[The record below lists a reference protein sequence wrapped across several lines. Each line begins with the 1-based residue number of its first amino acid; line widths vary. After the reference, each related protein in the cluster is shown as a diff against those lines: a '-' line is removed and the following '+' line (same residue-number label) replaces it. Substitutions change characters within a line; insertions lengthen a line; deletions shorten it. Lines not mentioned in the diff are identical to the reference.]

1 MEVLVVND
9 IQFLLVWVLSFSLYL
24 IIYTYWIPLKT
35 QKKIETWLLSSE
47 SDAALNEGLD
57 VIVKSIR
64 EQTLHDFEEFMMPQA
79 RESLKKFWAGAMG
92 AAAKELQGSEEGSQ
106 LSLMHSMAEEL
117 KDQPWYIQAAASKLI
132 PIINKAAESSDKVKT
147 VTKTANSFGFK

>member
-1 MEVLVVND
+1 MND
-9 IQFLLVWVLSFSLYL
+9 VQFLLVWIMSFSLYL
-24 IIYTYWIPLKT
+24 LIYTYWIPLKT

-64 EQTLHDFEEFMMPQA
+64 EQTLQDFEEFMMPQA

-92 AAAKELQGSEEGSQ
+92 AAAKELQGSEQGSQ
-106 LSLMHSMAEEL
+106 MSLMHSMAEEL

-132 PIINKAAESSDKVKT
+132 PVINKAAEASEKVET
-147 VTKTANSFGFK
+147 VTKTANNFGFK

>member
-1 MEVLVVND
+1 MND
-9 IQFLLVWVLSFSLYL
+9 VQFLLVWIMSFSLYL
-24 IIYTYWIPLKT
+24 LIYTYWIPLKT

-64 EQTLHDFEEFMMPQA
+64 EQTLHDFEEFMMPHA

-92 AAAKELQGSEEGSQ
+92 AAAKELKGSEEGSQ
-106 LSLMHSMAEEL
+106 LSMMHSMAEEL

-132 PIINKAAESSDKVKT
+132 PIINKAAVESDKPKVET
-147 VTKTANSFGFK
+147 VTKIANTFGFK